1 MILFLREFYSIDKQK
16 ILKRNLQ
23 INRKNVESFKK
34 KI

>member
-1 MILFLREFYSIDKQK
+1 MILFLREFYSIDNQK